1 MELATTLAEGARQ
14 YGVGRVLVKPL
25 PVRTNLY
32 DGYNVWRN
40 LMRYDPVERKERTL
54 LENMAAQFPDLAL
67 LPQRGVGVDGKPTK
81 NYVSAFVCEGFAGR

>member
-1 MELATTLAEGARQ
+1 
-14 YGVGRVLVKPL
+14 
-25 PVRTNLY
+25 
-32 DGYNVWRN
+32 
-40 LMRYDPVERKERTL
+40 MRYDPVERKERTL